1 MSVQVQIDDILDV
14 VCTRFGVRPEEIKG
28 PRRTEKLT
36 TPRQIAMYL
45 SARLAQ
51 RSLNQIGAALL
62 RDHTT
67 VLSSVRKIEA
77 RVEEDAALREMVGE
91 LEIEALALSSLRA
104 QGILPQRQPID
115 AFQLAE
121 KIVRAGDRFVIQ
133 ASVEEI
139 RALAEALLVQRAL
152 GEEEDV
158 EATLAAP
165 TAPVT
170 LDTPIPMPPT
180 LVEVVHDFLGAEAAY
195 RRSPSLNVKVLRD
208 RAITPLRMHAGEP
221 AVSALLTAFETLIK
235 AEYSL
240 AERDAQERFQAAV
253 KALSRR
259 FSELVK
265 EPANVEIAQG

>member
-1 MSVQVQIDDILDV
+1 
-14 VCTRFGVRPEEIKG
+14 
-28 PRRTEKLT
+28 
-36 TPRQIAMYL
+36 
-45 SARLAQ
+45 
-51 RSLNQIGAALL
+51 
-62 RDHTT
+62 
-67 VLSSVRKIEA
+67 
-77 RVEEDAALREMVGE
+77 
-91 LEIEALALSSLRA
+91 
-104 QGILPQRQPID
+104 LPQRQPID
-115 AFQLAE
+115 AFLLAE

-139 RALAEALLVQRAL
+139 RALAEALLAQRAL

-158 EATLAAP
+158 EATRAAP

-195 RRSPSLNVKVLRD
+195 RRSPSLNLKSARD
-208 RAITPLRMHAGEP
+208 RSITPLRMHTDEP
-221 AVSALLTAFETLIK
+221 AVSALLNAFDALIR

-240 AERDAQERFQAAV
+240 AERHAQERFQAAA
-253 KALSRR
+253 KTLSRR